1 MPGPRIRFSDND
13 MTINLDREYVLEQY
27 HINNVLRDMFRHSYI
42 PPYVKKK
49 TVLFIGEAV
58 KEQISDNMFTVGFLN
73 PDSGNKD
80 IINTFNE
87 MDYRIIMGFEENLSN
102 IVQLEMFFSHRTD
115 MVVLLNS
122 DNIQLADEIRG
133 TFNAP
138 VYMADFHTYSQIAYK
153 TANGLYRLNSELDYR
168 QEEGNLYS
176 AGKDKKRYFI
186 INSADEKEIILDDIF
201 YYSKNQLLKFM
212 RNDKTP
218 FYIAPFTME
227 QMVKNA
233 DRHILKFSCSIEENS
248 LQCSIFMYGGEFA
261 DQVKEKTASMIEEFM
276 QCNNIRSMQTNIN
289 IKVF

>member
-1 MPGPRIRFSDND
+1 MPGPKIRFIDND
-13 MTINLDREYVLEQY
+13 MTIILDREYVLEEY
-27 HINNVLRDMFRHSYI
+27 HINNVLRDIFRHSYI

-49 TVLFIGEAV
+49 TVLFIAEAIR
-58 KEQISDNMFTVGFLN
+58 EQISDNMFTVGFLN

-87 MDYRIIMGFEENLSN
+87 MDYRIIIGFEEDLSN

-115 MVVLLNS
+115 MIIMLNS
-122 DNIQLADEIRG
+122 DNIRLADDIRG

-138 VYMADFHTYSQIAYK
+138 VYLADFHTYSQIAYK
-153 TANGLYRLNSELDYR
+153 AANGLYRLNSELDYR

-186 INSADEKEIILDDIF
+186 INSADEREIILDDIF
-201 YYSKNQLLKFM
+201 YYSKDHLLKFI
-212 RNDKTP
+212 RNDETP
-218 FYIAPFTME
+218 FYISPFTME

-233 DRHILKFSCSIEENS
+233 DRHILKFSCSIEKGS
-248 LQCSIFMYGGEFA
+248 LQCSIFMYSRKFT
-261 DQVKEKTASMIEEFM
+261 DQVKEKAARMLEEFM
-276 QCNNIRSMQTNIN
+276 QCNNIRSMQINID